1 MAKYK
6 GLSFAEKKKVVS
18 KALVSEILGTIF
30 YCVAAIL
37 LAVVLVLAFGMKV
50 SVVGSSME
58 PTLVDGQELLID
70 RFVFKLLSP
79 DRYDIVCFYPRGNE
93 HSHLYVE
100 RVIGL
105 PGETVVIKDG
115 YVYIDGVRLIEPVE
129 YDIIEEAGLAEVE
142 IKLGTDEFFV
152 LGDNRN
158 NSEDSRLGNVGAVN
172 KSTMVGKVWFKLSK
186 DESSFGFAN

>member
-6 GLSFAEKKKVVS
+6 GLSFAQKKKRVS
-18 KALVSEILGTIF
+18 KELVREILGTLF
-30 YCVAAIL
+30 YCFAAAL
-37 LAVVLVLAFGMKV
+37 LAIALVLAFGMKT
-50 SVVGSSME
+50 SVIGNSME
-58 PTLVDGQELLID
+58 NSLVDGQEVLID

-93 HSHLYVE
+93 HSHLYIK

-105 PGETVVIKDG
+105 PGETVVIRDG

-129 YDIIEEAGLAEVE
+129 YDIIEDPGLAEVE
-142 IKLGTDEFFV
+142 FKLGQDEYFV

-158 NSEDSRLGNVGAVN
+158 NSEDSRLGNIGAVN
-172 KSTMVGKVWFKLSK
+172 KSTMVGKVWYKLSK
-186 DESSFGFAN
+186 DESSFGFVD